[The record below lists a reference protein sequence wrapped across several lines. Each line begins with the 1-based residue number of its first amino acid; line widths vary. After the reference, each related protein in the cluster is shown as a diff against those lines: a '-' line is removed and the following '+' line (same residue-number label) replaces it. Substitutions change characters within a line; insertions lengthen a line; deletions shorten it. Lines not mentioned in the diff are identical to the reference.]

1 MTTPPTDRPR
11 REGTTPP
18 TSRHRADSTTPTT
31 GRLPVDDAT
40 PTTGRLPVNGATP
53 TTGRLPVDGLAPT
66 TGRLGVDGATLHYE
80 VRGSGPLVLLI
91 PGGTGGAA
99 SFDAV
104 ADRLA
109 TAYTVA
115 SYDPRGL
122 TRSPLDDP
130 DAPQRVEQHAEDA
143 YRLLDLLSPDA
154 PARVAGCSSGAI
166 TALHLLATH
175 PGRVQKVVAH
185 EPPLLEVLPDA
196 PQHRAL
202 LIRVQDTLQREGLMP
217 AAAIFAAGLQA
228 ASTSP
233 ESPAG
238 LQAAPTSP
246 EPPADPDASHATPTP
261 TPAGGSAGGLCLACA
276 RCRCPGRPFRLICAG
291 ICPGCRGRTLR
302 LTCAGARCRCRGRPF
317 HPSTSSAVPVERSGL
332 PPEAAARVERTMGDM
347 PYFLG
352 RIVPSFMGYV
362 PDLDRLQALSER
374 LVLAGGVESR
384 GEVPYRPAAVM
395 AERFGTELVHFPGGH
410 TGLSTHPD
418 EFGELLA
425 ELLR

>member
-1 MTTPPTDRPR
+1 M
-11 REGTTPP
+11 
-18 TSRHRADSTTPTT
+18 DSTTPTT
-31 GRLPVDDAT
+31 GRPA
-40 PTTGRLPVNGATP
+40 VN
-53 TTGRLPVDGLAPT
+53 GLAPT
-66 TGRLGVDGATLHYE
+66 SGRLRVDGATLHYE

-109 TAYTVA
+109 ADYTVA

-143 YRLLDLLSPDA
+143 YRLLELLSPDA

-166 TALHLLATH
+166 TALHLLAAH
-175 PGRVQKVVAH
+175 PDRVQKVVAH
-185 EPPLLEVLPDA
+185 EPPLVEVLSDA
-196 PQHRAL
+196 PEHRAL

-228 ASTSP
+228 
-233 ESPAG
+233 E
-238 LQAAPTSP
+238 PTSP
-246 EPPADPDASHATPTP
+246 EPPAGLQAKPTSPEPLADTNASRTTP
-261 TPAGGSAGGLCLACA
+261 TPAPAEGPRAGSASPAPEPGAGARAGRPAPSTPSAAPVEAGGLPA
-276 RCRCPGRPFRLICAG
+276 
-291 ICPGCRGRTLR
+291 
-302 LTCAGARCRCRGRPF
+302 
-317 HPSTSSAVPVERSGL
+317 
-332 PPEAAARVERTMGDM
+332 EAAARVERTMGDM

-418 EFGELLA
+418 EFGALLA

>member
-1 MTTPPTDRPR
+1 MTTPPTNRPQIK
-11 REGTTPP
+11 GANPP
-18 TSRHRADSTTPTT
+18 TSQHRADSTTPTT
-31 GRLPVDDAT
+31 GRLPVDGAT
-40 PTTGRLPVNGATP
+40 PTTGRLPVNG
-53 TTGRLPVDGLAPT
+53 LAPT
-66 TGRLGVDGATLHYE
+66 TGRLRVDGATLHYE

-109 TAYTVA
+109 TEYTVA

-143 YRLLDLLSPDA
+143 YRLLDLLSPDT

-166 TALHLLATH
+166 TALHLLTTH
-175 PGRVQKVVAH
+175 PDRVQKVVAH
-185 EPPLLEVLPDA
+185 EPPLVEVLPDA
-196 PQHRAL
+196 PEHRAL

-228 ASTSP
+228 
-233 ESPAG
+233 E
-238 LQAAPTSP
+238 PTSP
-246 EPPADPDASHATPTP
+246 EPPADPNASRTTPTP
-261 TPAGGSAGGLCLACA
+261 TPAADSRAGSASPASASAPGLRADHSA
-276 RCRCPGRPFRLICAG
+276 SSAPASAPGVQAGPSASPASAPAAGAEVGRPA
-291 ICPGCRGRTLR
+291 
-302 LTCAGARCRCRGRPF
+302 
-317 HPSTSSAVPVERSGL
+317 PSAPSAAPVETSGL
-332 PPEAAARVERTMGDM
+332 PAEAAARVERTMGDM

-374 LVLAGGVESR
+374 LVLAGGAESR

-410 TGLSTHPD
+410 TGLSTHPG

-425 ELLR
+425 KLLR